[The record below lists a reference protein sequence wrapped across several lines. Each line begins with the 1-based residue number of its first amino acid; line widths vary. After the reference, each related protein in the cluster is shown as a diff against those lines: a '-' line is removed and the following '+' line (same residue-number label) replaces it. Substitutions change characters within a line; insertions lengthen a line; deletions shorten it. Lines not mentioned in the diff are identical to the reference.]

1 MMIDETFF
9 DDIRPY
15 RDDEV
20 PAAMQRIAAN
30 DLFPLLSS
38 FAFPDR
44 NVEEV
49 REEVRSIG
57 TVDEFQKRIMWY
69 VNEQIVKRSMSSYTV
84 SGIENLDPAG
94 HYLFVSN
101 HRDIMLDA
109 SVLQNVLHVHG
120 FRTSEITFGANL
132 MSSSLVIDI
141 GKSNKMF
148 RVERGGTMKDFYKS
162 SVHLSEYIRH
172 VITEKNESVW
182 IAQRNG
188 RTKDGD
194 DATDQGIIKMFGIS
208 RRDDKIKALSELN
221 IVPLSIS
228 YEWETCDYMK
238 ALELYQ
244 SRFGKYV
251 KKQGEDLSSILSGI
265 TSFKGDVHLTFCP
278 KVTESDLMAYDSL
291 PGIEYN
297 REVARLLDRRIHAGY
312 RLTPNNFIAHDIRFG
327 KHEFMGG
334 KYTEEQKGRFLHHL
348 RKLEKYDVDEPE
360 VLMDI
365 FLGIYS
371 NPVDNCF
378 DKYYSSFASAKHR
391 SFSLLAVKASPSPE
405 GRDLG
410 RG

>member
-1 MMIDETFF
+1 MIDETIF

-20 PAAMQRIAAN
+20 PAAMHRIAAN

-44 NVEEV
+44 NVEEI
-49 REEVRSIG
+49 RSLVDSIR
-57 TVDEFQKRIMWY
+57 TVDEFQTKIMWY

-109 SVLQNVLHVHG
+109 SVLQNILHVHG
-120 FRTSEITFGANL
+120 FQTSEITFGANL

-148 RVERGGTMKDFYKS
+148 RVERGGNMKDFYKS

-172 VITEKNESVW
+172 TIVDRGQSVW

-188 RTKDGD
+188 RTKDGN

-208 RRDDKIKALSELN
+208 KREDKIKALSELN

-244 SRFGKYV
+244 SRSEKYV

-278 KVTESDLMAYDSL
+278 MVTEKDLLAYDAL

-297 REVARLLDRRIHAGY
+297 REVAKLLDHRIHAGY
-312 RLTPNNFIAHDIRFG
+312 RLCPNNFIAHDMRFG
-327 KHEFMGG
+327 EHEFKGE
-334 KYTEEQKGRFLHHL
+334 KYNEEQKERFLHHL
-348 RKLEKYDVDEPE
+348 HKLEKYDVEETE
-360 VLMDI
+360 VLTDI

-371 NPVDNCF
+371 NPVDNCL
-378 DKYYSSFASAKHR
+378 KLSH
-391 SFSLLAVKASPSPE
+391 E
-405 GRDLG
+405 
-410 RG
+410 

>member
-1 MMIDETFF
+1 MIDESIF

-20 PAAMQRIAAN
+20 PAAMHRIAAN

-44 NVEEV
+44 NVEDV
-49 REEVRSIG
+49 RAIVKDIR
-57 TVDEFQKRIMWY
+57 TVDEFQTRIMWF
-69 VNEQIVKRSMSSYTV
+69 VNEQIVRRSMSSYTV
-84 SGIENLDPAG
+84 SGIESLDPAG
-94 HYLFVSN
+94 SYLFVSN

-109 SVLQNVLHVHG
+109 SVLQNVLHTHG
-120 FRTSEITFGANL
+120 FQTSEITFGANL

-148 RVERGGTMKDFYKS
+148 RVERGGNMKDFYRS

-172 VITEKNESVW
+172 TITNKGQSVW

-188 RTKDGD
+188 RTKDGN
-194 DATDQGIIKMFGIS
+194 DATDQGIVKMFGIS
-208 RRDDKIKALSELN
+208 RRDDKIKALSELR

-244 SRFGKYV
+244 SRSEKYV
-251 KKQGEDLSSILSGI
+251 KKQGEDLSSIISGI

-278 KVTESDLMAYDSL
+278 MVTERDLMAYDSL
-291 PGIEYN
+291 TGIEYN
-297 REVARLLDRRIHAGY
+297 KEVAKLLDRRIYEGY
-312 RLTPNNFIAHDIRFG
+312 RLTPNNFIAHDLRFG
-327 KHEFMGG
+327 KSEFNGE
-334 KYTEEQKGRFLHHL
+334 KYTDEQKERFLHHL

-360 VLMDI
+360 VLLDI

-378 DKYYSSFASAKHR
+378 RK
-391 SFSLLAVKASPSPE
+391 
-405 GRDLG
+405 
-410 RG
+410 

>member
-1 MMIDETFF
+1 MIDESIF

-20 PAAMQRIAAN
+20 PAAMHRIAAN

-44 NVEEV
+44 NVEDV
-49 REEVRSIG
+49 RAIVKDIH
-57 TVDEFQKRIMWY
+57 TVDEFQTRIMWF
-69 VNEQIVKRSMSSYTV
+69 VNEQIVRRSMSSYTV
-84 SGIENLDPAG
+84 SGIESLDPAG
-94 HYLFVSN
+94 SYLFVSN

-109 SVLQNVLHVHG
+109 SVLQNVLHTHG
-120 FRTSEITFGANL
+120 FQTSEITFGANL

-148 RVERGGTMKDFYKS
+148 RVERGGNMKDFYRS

-172 VITEKNESVW
+172 TITNKGQSVW

-188 RTKDGD
+188 RTKDGN
-194 DATDQGIIKMFGIS
+194 DATDQGIVKMFGIS
-208 RRDDKIKALSELN
+208 RRDDKIKALSELR

-244 SRFGKYV
+244 SRSEKYV
-251 KKQGEDLSSILSGI
+251 KKQGEDLSSIISGI

-278 KVTESDLMAYDSL
+278 MVTERDLLAYDSL
-291 PGIEYN
+291 TGIEYN
-297 REVARLLDRRIHAGY
+297 KEVAKLLDRRIYDGY
-312 RLTPNNFIAHDIRFG
+312 RLTPNNFIAHDLRFG
-327 KHEFMGG
+327 KSEFNGE
-334 KYTEEQKGRFLHHL
+334 KYTDEQKERFLHHL
-348 RKLEKYDVDEPE
+348 RKLDKYDVDEPE
-360 VLMDI
+360 VLLDI

-378 DKYYSSFASAKHR
+378 RK
-391 SFSLLAVKASPSPE
+391 
-405 GRDLG
+405 
-410 RG
+410 

>member
-1 MMIDETFF
+1 MMIDETIF

-15 RDDEV
+15 GDDEI
-20 PAAMQRIAAN
+20 PAAMHRIADN

-49 REEVRSIG
+49 RAEVRGIS
-57 TVDEFQKRIMWY
+57 TVHDFQKQIMWY
-69 VNEQIVKRSMSSYTV
+69 VNEQIVRRSMSSYTV
-84 SGIENLDPAG
+84 SGIENLTPAG

-109 SVLQNVLHVHG
+109 SVLQNVLHKHG
-120 FRTSEITFGANL
+120 FQTSEITFGANL

-148 RVERGGTMKDFYKS
+148 RVERGGNMKDFYKS

-172 VITEKNESVW
+172 VITEKGESVW

-188 RTKDGD
+188 RTKDGN
-194 DATDQGIIKMFGIS
+194 DATDQGIVKMFGIS
-208 RRDDKIKALSELN
+208 KRDDKIKALSELN

-278 KVTESDLMAYDSL
+278 MVTKQDLMAYDAL

-327 KHEFMGG
+327 KHEFKDE
-334 KYTEEQKGRFLHHL
+334 KYTEEQKERFLHHL
-348 RKLEKYDVDEPE
+348 KKLEKYDVDEPE

-371 NPVDNCF
+371 NPVDNCLE
-378 DKYYSSFASAKHR
+378 R
-391 SFSLLAVKASPSPE
+391 
-405 GRDLG
+405 
-410 RG
+410 

>member
-1 MMIDETFF
+1 MIDESIF

-20 PAAMQRIAAN
+20 PAAMHRIAAN

-44 NVEEV
+44 NVEDV
-49 REEVRSIG
+49 RAIVKDIR
-57 TVDEFQKRIMWY
+57 TVDEFQTRIMWF
-69 VNEQIVKRSMSSYTV
+69 VNEQIVRRSMSSYTV
-84 SGIENLDPAG
+84 SGIESLDPAG
-94 HYLFVSN
+94 SYLFVSN

-109 SVLQNVLHVHG
+109 SVLQNVLHTHG
-120 FRTSEITFGANL
+120 FQTSEITFGANL
-132 MSSSLVIDI
+132 MSSNLVIDI

-148 RVERGGTMKDFYKS
+148 RVERGGNMKDFYRS

-172 VITEKNESVW
+172 TITNKGQSVW

-188 RTKDGD
+188 RTKDGN
-194 DATDQGIIKMFGIS
+194 DATDQGIVKMFGIS
-208 RRDDKIKALSELN
+208 RRDDKIKALSDLR

-244 SRFGKYV
+244 SRSEKYV
-251 KKQGEDLSSILSGI
+251 KKQGEDLSSIISGI

-278 KVTESDLMAYDSL
+278 MVTERDLMAYDSL
-291 PGIEYN
+291 TGIEYN
-297 REVARLLDRRIHAGY
+297 KEVAKLLDRRIYDGY
-312 RLTPNNFIAHDIRFG
+312 RLTPNNFIAHDLRFG
-327 KHEFMGG
+327 KSEFNGE
-334 KYTEEQKGRFLHHL
+334 KYTDEQKERFLHHL

-360 VLMDI
+360 VLLDI

-378 DKYYSSFASAKHR
+378 RK
-391 SFSLLAVKASPSPE
+391 
-405 GRDLG
+405 
-410 RG
+410 

>member
-1 MMIDETFF
+1 MIDESIF

-20 PAAMQRIAAN
+20 PAAMHRIAAN

-44 NVEEV
+44 NVEDV
-49 REEVRSIG
+49 RAIVKDIR
-57 TVDEFQKRIMWY
+57 TVDEFQTRIMWF
-69 VNEQIVKRSMSSYTV
+69 VNEQIVRRSMSSYTV
-84 SGIENLDPAG
+84 SGIESLDPAG
-94 HYLFVSN
+94 SYLFVSN

-109 SVLQNVLHVHG
+109 SVLQNVLHTHG
-120 FRTSEITFGANL
+120 FQTSEITFGANL

-148 RVERGGTMKDFYKS
+148 RVERGGNMKDFYRS

-172 VITEKNESVW
+172 TITNKGQSVW

-188 RTKDGD
+188 RTKDGN
-194 DATDQGIIKMFGIS
+194 DATDQGIVKMFGIS
-208 RRDDKIKALSELN
+208 RRDDKIKALSELR

-244 SRFGKYV
+244 SRSEKYV
-251 KKQGEDLSSILSGI
+251 KKQGEDLSSIISGI

-278 KVTESDLMAYDSL
+278 MVTERDLMAYDSL
-291 PGIEYN
+291 TGIEYN
-297 REVARLLDRRIHAGY
+297 KEVAKLLDRRIYDGY
-312 RLTPNNFIAHDIRFG
+312 RLTPNNFIAHDLRFG
-327 KHEFMGG
+327 KSEFNGE
-334 KYTEEQKGRFLHHL
+334 KYTDEQKERFLHHL

-360 VLMDI
+360 VLLDI

-378 DKYYSSFASAKHR
+378 RK
-391 SFSLLAVKASPSPE
+391 
-405 GRDLG
+405 
-410 RG
+410 

>member
-1 MMIDETFF
+1 MIDESIF

-20 PAAMQRIAAN
+20 PAAMHRIAAN

-44 NVEEV
+44 NVEDV
-49 REEVRSIG
+49 RAIVKDIR
-57 TVDEFQKRIMWY
+57 TVDEFQTRIMWF
-69 VNEQIVKRSMSSYTV
+69 VNEQIVRRSMSSYTV
-84 SGIENLDPAG
+84 SGIESLDPAG
-94 HYLFVSN
+94 SYLFVSN

-109 SVLQNVLHVHG
+109 SVLQNVLHTHG
-120 FRTSEITFGANL
+120 FQTSEITFGANL

-148 RVERGGTMKDFYKS
+148 RVERGGNMKDFYRS

-172 VITEKNESVW
+172 TITDKGQSVW

-188 RTKDGD
+188 RTKDGN
-194 DATDQGIIKMFGIS
+194 DATDQGIVKMFGIS
-208 RRDDKIKALSELN
+208 RRDDKIKALSELR

-244 SRFGKYV
+244 SRSEKYV
-251 KKQGEDLSSILSGI
+251 KKQGEDLSSIISGI

-278 KVTESDLMAYDSL
+278 MVTERDLLAYDSL
-291 PGIEYN
+291 TGIEYN
-297 REVARLLDRRIHAGY
+297 KEVAKLLDRRIYDGY
-312 RLTPNNFIAHDIRFG
+312 RLTPNNFIAHDLRFG
-327 KHEFMGG
+327 KSEFNGE
-334 KYTEEQKGRFLHHL
+334 KYTDEQKERFLHHL

-360 VLMDI
+360 VLLDI

-378 DKYYSSFASAKHR
+378 RK
-391 SFSLLAVKASPSPE
+391 
-405 GRDLG
+405 
-410 RG
+410 

>member
-1 MMIDETFF
+1 MIDESIF

-15 RDDEV
+15 RDEEV
-20 PAAMQRIAAN
+20 PAAMHRIASN

-44 NVEEV
+44 NVEDV
-49 REEVRSIG
+49 RAIVNDIR
-57 TVDEFQKRIMWY
+57 TVDEFQTKIMWF
-69 VNEQIVKRSMSSYTV
+69 VNEQIVRRSMSSYTV
-84 SGIENLDPAG
+84 SGIEDLDPSGA
-94 HYLFVSN
+94 YLFVSN

-109 SVLQNVLHVHG
+109 SVLQNVLHTHG
-120 FRTSEITFGANL
+120 FQTSEITFGANL

-148 RVERGGTMKDFYKS
+148 RVERGGNMKDFYRS

-172 VITEKNESVW
+172 TITREGQSVW

-188 RTKDGD
+188 RTKDGN
-194 DATDQGIIKMFGIS
+194 DATDQGIVKMFGIS
-208 RRDDKIKALSELN
+208 RRDDKVKSLSELR

-244 SRFGKYV
+244 SRSEKYV

-278 KVTESDLMAYDSL
+278 MVTEQDLMAYDSL
-291 PGIEYN
+291 TGIEYN
-297 REVARLLDRRIHAGY
+297 REVARLLDRRIHSGY
-312 RLTPNNFIAHDIRFG
+312 RLTPNNFIAHDIRFE
-327 KHEFMGG
+327 KSEFKGE
-334 KYTEEQKGRFLHHL
+334 KYTDEQKERFLHHL
-348 RKLEKYDVDEPE
+348 GKLAKYDVDEPE

-378 DKYYSSFASAKHR
+378 R
-391 SFSLLAVKASPSPE
+391 QEV
-405 GRDLG
+405 
-410 RG
+410 